1 MSDTVRTD
9 ERTGQRVRRRD
20 FLKTTAAAAAGFTIV
35 PRHVLGAGMTAPSDR
50 LNIAGVGVGGMGR
63 VNLTAL
69 STENIVALCDVDW
82 DYAGRTLARLP
93 AEIQEREGQV
103 KSLGSDA
110 DRKEMLAV
118 DREHQATGGS
128 GASSQALHRLPRDA
142 RQAEGHRRGHG
153 GHARSHARGHR
164 AGGHG
169 PRQARVRA
177 EAAHLVRGGSS
188 KARAEGRGIE
198 GRHTD
203 GQSGPLVRR
212 CPSAERVHLGWRHRR
227 RARGARLDRPAAR
240 ILATSRS
247 AARTG
252 RSGRDAGRR
261 ESLGC
266 RGPLGETGRGDGR
279 RASRAGHARLGS
291 VSRGCAVCSVPP
303 RLPPL
308 QLARL
313 GRLGRGSARRHGRAS
328 DRPRDVGARSRI
340 SDVGRN
346 GLDAVQQ
353 GVVSGG
359 HRRLLRVPGA
369 GQPAAGQAD
378 VVRRRSASEETRG
391 DRQRGARQDRRRP
404 VHRHQGQAAV
414 PHLGGKPAPA
424 ARRRCTTRSGCRRR
438 SCRAS
443 PRATR

>member
-1 MSDTVRTD
+1 MSDTMRTD
-9 ERTGQRVRRRD
+9 DRTGQRVQRRD
-20 FLKTTAAAAAGFTIV
+20 FLKTTAAAAAGLTIV

-82 DYAGRTLARLP
+82 GYAGRDARSIACRDRGAGRP
-93 AEIQEREGQV
+93 GEIARERRRPQG
-103 KSLGSDA
+103 DA
-110 DRKEMLAV
+110 RV
-118 DREHQATGGS
+118 DREHEAPGGP

-198 GRHTD
+198 GRHAD

-212 CPSAERVHLGWRHRR
+212 CAAAERVHLGGRHRR
-227 RARGARLDRPAAR
+227 RARGARLDRSAAR
-240 ILATSRS
+240 ILAASGSET
-247 AARTG
+247 RTG
-252 RSGRDAGRR
+252 HNGRDAGRR

-266 RGPLGETGRGDGR
+266 RGPLGEDGRGDGVL
-279 RASRAGHARLGS
+279 SRPGEARLGS
-291 VSRGCAVCSVPP
+291 VSRGRAACAVPP

-346 GLDAVQQ
+346 RLDAVQQ

-369 GQPAAGQAD
+369 RPAG
-378 VVRRRSASEETRG
+378 RRSG
-391 DRQRGARQDRRRP
+391 
-404 VHRHQGQAAV
+404 
-414 PHLGGKPAPA
+414 
-424 ARRRCTTRSGCRRR
+424 
-438 SCRAS
+438 
-443 PRATR
+443 